1 MEGSVSAGGGR
12 RLVCEV
18 CYLCLAEKHE
28 ILTANDDA
36 LLNKRTELINKCRH
50 KNKYKLINAKL
61 KL

>member
-1 MEGSVSAGGGR
+1 MDEQSFVSVDNDQQT
-12 RLVCEV
+12 CK
-18 CYLCLAEKHE
+18 LCLAEKYE

-36 LLNKRTELINKCRH
+36 LLNKRTELINRCRH